1 MISGAMK
8 ALREMQMA
16 ALAHPVVYFH
26 RGAEG
31 KAVCAVVG
39 RTAFRLADDYGR
51 AMRLVTRDFIVPAT
65 ELAVEPEPG
74 DIVNEDGREY
84 EVLSPGGEPCWRWS
98 DPQRTARRIHTKQI
112 GGES

>member
-1 MISGAMK
+1 MIAGAMK

-16 ALAHPVVYFH
+16 ALAHPVVYSH
-26 RGAEG
+26 RGDEG
-31 KAVCAVVG
+31 KAVNAVVG

-51 AMRLVTRDFIVPAT
+51 TMRLVTRDFIVPAT

-112 GGES
+112 GGDS

>member
-1 MISGAMK
+1 MIAGAMK

-26 RGAEG
+26 RGDEG
-31 KAVCAVVG
+31 KALCAVVG

-51 AMRLVTRDFIVPAT
+51 AMRLVTRDFIVPAA

-98 DPQRTARRIHTKQI
+98 DPQRTARRIHTKQS
-112 GGES
+112 GGDS

>member
-1 MISGAMK
+1 MIAGAMK
-8 ALREMQMA
+8 ALRDMQMA

-26 RGAEG
+26 RSAEG
-31 KAVCAVVG
+31 KAVYAVVG
-39 RTAFRLADDYGR
+39 KTNFRLADDYGR
-51 AMRLVTRDFIVPAT
+51 AMRLVTRDFIVPA
-65 ELAVEPEPG
+65 EQLATEPEPG

-112 GGES
+112 GGET